1 MAPEAAE
8 QRLRRRL
15 ANDAAIRAAAL
26 EECHRR
32 GIDALGPT
40 AVARAAG
47 LTTGAVYARHEDVT
61 ELVVDLWQ
69 STLAPQV
76 RDFVALAAA
85 TASRDPVVNASA
97 NDRIF
102 ALHLDPPPALVV
114 GLEAVL
120 VARRNTA
127 IGEVVLPDVA
137 AELAAVGLGAASG
150 DPDQHAMTA
159 MLLAIHLGLALMG
172 PWGPAGDPTEEPID
186 WRGAF
191 GFFTASSERPLPDPP
206 DVDPDVD
213 EIGGRFPGPD
223 ELDGDPTRSRL
234 LHAAM
239 EVMARTGVE
248 RATVSRIARRA
259 GVSHGAIYAAFAT
272 KDELVAATVRTVS
285 DRLGAQDA
293 ERGAEVA
300 ARNGNFGAVA
310 TVFLSRLSTERR
322 QWQRFR
328 LECLVAAR
336 WSPEVAGALDDLLS
350 RLLDEGAV
358 AIGAIFGS
366 ALPLA
371 RAQRRA
377 IFAASLG
384 YTWLAIVDGAALDTV
399 DWRRSAGRMGAP

>member
-1 MAPEAAE
+1 
-8 QRLRRRL
+8 
-15 ANDAAIRAAAL
+15 
-26 EECHRR
+26 
-32 GIDALGPT
+32 
-40 AVARAAG
+40 
-47 LTTGAVYARHEDVT
+47 
-61 ELVVDLWQ
+61 
-69 STLAPQV
+69 
-76 RDFVALAAA
+76 
-85 TASRDPVVNASA
+85 
-97 NDRIF
+97 
-102 ALHLDPPPALVV
+102 
-114 GLEAVL
+114 
-120 VARRNTA
+120 
-127 IGEVVLPDVA
+127 
-137 AELAAVGLGAASG
+137 
-150 DPDQHAMTA
+150 
-159 MLLAIHLGLALMG
+159 
-172 PWGPAGDPTEEPID
+172 
-186 WRGAF
+186 
-191 GFFTASSERPLPDPP
+191 
-206 DVDPDVD
+206 
-213 EIGGRFPGPD
+213 
-223 ELDGDPTRSRL
+223 
-234 LHAAM
+234 
-239 EVMARTGVE
+239 
-248 RATVSRIARRA
+248 
-259 GVSHGAIYAAFAT
+259 
-272 KDELVAATVRTVS
+272 VAATVRTVS